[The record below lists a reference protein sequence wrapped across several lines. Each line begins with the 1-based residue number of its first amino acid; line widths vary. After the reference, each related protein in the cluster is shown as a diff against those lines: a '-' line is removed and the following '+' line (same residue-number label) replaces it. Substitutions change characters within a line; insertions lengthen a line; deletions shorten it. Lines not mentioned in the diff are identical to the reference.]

1 MATLGYI
8 GERLDLLVRQGAT
21 LGTFDATMQNPD
33 GSAVNLIGAT
43 IRGQVRKKALDPTV
57 VTDIDVTITDA
68 ALGKYSFGLSVAKT
82 TIIAAGE
89 TLKEPASL
97 YVWDLELVDATGRV
111 IPLYYGNVTV
121 FREVTRV

>member
-82 TIIAAGE
+82 TVIAAGE

>member
-21 LGTFDATMQNPD
+21 LGPFDAAMQNPD

-82 TIIAAGE
+82 TVIAAGE
-89 TLKEPASL
+89 TIKESASL

-121 FREVTRV
+121 FREVTRD

>member
-21 LGTFDATMQNPD
+21 LGPFDATMQNPD

-57 VTDIDVTITDA
+57 VTDVDVTITDA

-82 TIIAAGE
+82 TIIPAGE
-89 TLKEPASL
+89 TIKDPSSL
-97 YVWDLELVDATGRV
+97 YVWDLEMVDALGRV
-111 IPLYYGNVTV
+111 IPLYYGSVNV

>member
-68 ALGKYSFGLSVAKT
+68 VLGKYSFGLSVAKT

-97 YVWDLELVDATGRV
+97 YVWDLELVDSTGRV